1 MIDTQSLVWIA
12 AGILLGVIY
21 SYIFTLVYLP
31 YRVNRTVARL
41 TVAKTSLLVMV
52 SSIIMFSIGNIVQ
65 FSFFIFA
72 TAFLCTLL
80 PFAIIVL
87 FRPMRLIRKDFPE
100 SRWDI
105 PIDSVL
111 EEAVRNSGVE
121 YEFEPV
127 QSMYSHFLR
136 DRYILWVDDAG
147 LMGTEG
153 IEKEF
158 QKFGA
163 NLVVVTSTESAT
175 QKIMEKKPDVIIS
188 DIARGDDYDAGL
200 KMAEEFIR
208 SGLYRGRI
216 YFYAGDIG
224 HGRIGRA
231 SRIGAMIF
239 TEPKPLIKEVK
250 EYLALHQ
257 NK

>member
-1 MIDTQSLVWIA
+1 MIDFQSLVWIA
-12 AGILLGVIY
+12 AGILSGAIC
-21 SYIFTLVYLP
+21 SYVLTLVYLP

-41 TVAKTSLLVMV
+41 TVAKTSLIVLV
-52 SSIIMFSIGNIVQ
+52 SSIILFTIDHIIQ
-65 FSFFIFA
+65 FSFFIFVA
-72 TAFLCTLL
+72 AFLCTLL
-80 PFAIIVL
+80 PFAIIVF
-87 FRPMRLIRKDFPE
+87 FRPKRLLRTDFVE

-111 EEAVRNSGVE
+111 EKAVRNSGVE

-127 QSMYSHFLR
+127 QSMYSHFLK

-158 QKFGA
+158 QKVGVS
-163 NLVVVTSTESAT
+163 LVVVLSTEAAA
-175 QKIMEKKPDVIIS
+175 QKIKEKKPDVIIS
-188 DIARGDDYDAGL
+188 DIARGNDYDAGL
-200 KMAEEFIR
+200 EMAEEFIR
-208 SGLYRGRI
+208 SGLYQGRI

-224 HGRIGRA
+224 HGRIRRA

-239 TEPKPLIKEVK
+239 TEPEPLIREVK
-250 EYLALHQ
+250 EYLSLHHS
-257 NK
+257 K